1 MVKGENDIIIG
12 DKKNFIISHEGGP
25 KRCAG
30 IGDILA
36 GTVATCT
43 YWDHDYGPALA
54 SLIVRMST
62 KKAFKKEGRGL
73 TAPSILN

>member
-1 MVKGENDIIIG
+1 MNNFSLIVKGEHDIVFGRKNIIV
-12 DKKNFIISHEGGP
+12 SHKGGP

-43 YWDHDYGPALA
+43 YWDYEYGPALA
-54 SLIVRMST
+54 SLIVRLAT
-62 KKAFKKEGRGL
+62 QRAFEK
-73 TAPSILN
+73 